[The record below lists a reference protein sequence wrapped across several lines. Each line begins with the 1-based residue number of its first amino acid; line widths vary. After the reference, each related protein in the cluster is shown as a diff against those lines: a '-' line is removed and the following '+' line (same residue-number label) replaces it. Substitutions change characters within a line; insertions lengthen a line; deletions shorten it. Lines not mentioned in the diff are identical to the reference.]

1 MATKNSQPE
10 PVAAEENSNFNF
22 NSLNTLAVV
31 SLATALTSIGA
42 VAAVITGHIALAQ
55 LKTEPKSGRSLAIA
69 GLIVGYATI
78 AFWVVAGIGLTW
90 LRLRYGFDGPMG
102 IEDRMDGPMGQMG
115 GRMEMDDD
123 HSMGGR

>member
-10 PVAAEENSNFNF
+10 PVAAEENSKFNF

-102 IEDRMDGPMGQMG
+102 IEDRMDGPMG

>member
-1 MATKNSQPE
+1 MATKNVVPE
-10 PVAAEENSNFNF
+10 AEALEPNSKFNF

-55 LKTEPKSGRSLAIA
+55 LKAEPKSGRALALA
-69 GLIVGYATI
+69 GLIVGYSTI

-90 LRLRYGFDGPMG
+90 LRVRYGFDGPDGM
-102 IEDRMDGPMGQMG
+102 EHMDGPMGYDDDRGFMG
-115 GRMEMDDD
+115 GR
-123 HSMGGR
+123 

>member
-10 PVAAEENSNFNF
+10 SVAATENTRFNF

-55 LKTEPKSGRSLAIA
+55 LKTEPKSGRALAIA

-78 AFWVVAGIGLTW
+78 AFWVIGGIALTL
-90 LRLRYGFDGPMG
+90 LRVKYGFDGPEGM
-102 IEDRMDGPMGQMG
+102 DRMHGQMGQMG
-115 GRMEMDDD
+115 QMNWDDD
-123 HSMGGR
+123 RGMGGR

>member
-10 PVAAEENSNFNF
+10 PVAVEENSKFNF

-55 LKTEPKSGRSLAIA
+55 LKTEPKSGRALALA

-78 AFWVVAGIGLTW
+78 AFWVIGGIGLTL
-90 LRLRYGFDGPMG
+90 LRVKYGFDGPEGM
-102 IEDRMDGPMGQMG
+102 DRMYGQMGQMG
-115 GRMEMDDD
+115 WDDD
-123 HSMGGR
+123 HGMGGR

>member
-10 PVAAEENSNFNF
+10 PVAAPENTRFNF

-55 LKTEPKSGRSLAIA
+55 LKTEPKSGRALAIA
-69 GLIVGYATI
+69 GLIVGYSTI
-78 AFWVVAGIGLTW
+78 AFWIVATIGLSA
-90 LRLRYGFDGPMG
+90 LRLKYGFDGPMG
-102 IEDRMDGPMGQMG
+102 MEPMGYDDDRGFMG
-115 GRMEMDDD
+115 GR
-123 HSMGGR
+123 